1 MATDVLSALRRS
13 RAPAPEPE
21 PETPADTRLRVF
33 HDGDRLYEEIA
44 YGDWP
49 AYRIRGYRQLAPH
62 EKPDDLPQFTPRGR
76 AIIPPQGALR
86 STTQT
91 GQWAEKEEAA
101 REHLDTFAAR
111 LAERIDRP
119 PVPRAQLRRGERAPS
134 PARAGD
140 IAQAALTAEAACML
154 FDLVDSLQ
162 GQIRALQAAQDE
174 RR

>member
-1 MATDVLSALRRS
+1 MTDVLTKLRRS
-13 RAPAPEPE
+13 RTPAPEPK
-21 PETPADTRLRVF
+21 PPADAPLRVY
-33 HDGDRLYEEIA
+33 HDSDRLYEEIT

-49 AYRIRGYRQLAPH
+49 AFRSRGYRQLAPH

-86 STTQT
+86 ATTQT
-91 GQWAEKEEAA
+91 GQWAETESAA

-111 LAERIDRP
+111 LAERLDRP

-140 IAQAALTAEAACML
+140 IAQAALTAEAACVL
-154 FDLVDSLQ
+154 FELVDSLQ
-162 GQIRALQAAQDE
+162 GQIGALQAALDE